1 MSHDLLMLDLIL
13 KRKFGKST
21 SIKEILF
28 LFAAI
33 LVFPDVWLSYLSKKT
48 LEEQQRMDIV
58 IYAGATAGSLA
69 LTTFRVFLFF
79 IVSLRSS
86 QRLHDRMVKAIL
98 HTQPSFF
105 DTNPTGRILNRF
117 SRDIGTMDEQLP
129 PIFISCIQD
138 SLFTFS
144 GVLVPAIANPWLLLI
159 FFPTAVV
166 FILLVRYY
174 LKTSRELKRLES
186 ICRSPVFSHFSET
199 MTGLETIRTRRMEKE
214 FIDQF
219 YRYVSSITIY
229 ESQGNPTLFL
239 TTSWRDFK
247 ILFYYCHLFKS

>member
-1 MSHDLLMLDLIL
+1 
-13 KRKFGKST
+13 
-21 SIKEILF
+21 
-28 LFAAI
+28 
-33 LVFPDVWLSYLSKKT
+33 
-48 LEEQQRMDIV
+48 MDIV

-86 QRLHDRMVKAIL
+86 QRLHDRMVEAIL

-129 PIFISCIQD
+129 PIFISCIQE
-138 SLFTFS
+138 SLFAFS
-144 GVLVPAIANPWLLLI
+144 GVLIPAIANPWLLLI

-199 MTGLETIRTRRMEKE
+199 MAGLETIRTRRMEKE
-214 FIDQF
+214 FINQF
-219 YRYVSSITIY
+219 YRYVSSITVY
-229 ESQGNPTLFL
+229 ESLWNPTPLLTNGVTFVLLLSFIYLNFLDSWSYLFL
-239 TTSWRDFK
+239 LGALVSS
-247 ILFYYCHLFKS
+247 IKSFPGSYFLLKWQAIP

>member
-1 MSHDLLMLDLIL
+1 MLDLIL
-13 KRKFGKST
+13 KRKFGIST
-21 SIKEILF
+21 LIKEILF

-58 IYAGATAGSLA
+58 IYAGATVGSLA

-105 DTNPTGRILNRF
+105 DKNPTGRILNRF

-138 SLFTFS
+138 SLFVFLRCPCTSYCKCMVVIDLLPNCS
-144 GVLVPAIANPWLLLI
+144 GVY
-159 FFPTAVV
+159 TSRK
-166 FILLVRYY
+166 ILLKD
-174 LKTSRELKRLES
+174 LSRA
-186 ICRSPVFSHFSET
+186 
-199 MTGLETIRTRRMEKE
+199 
-214 FIDQF
+214 
-219 YRYVSSITIY
+219 
-229 ESQGNPTLFL
+229 
-239 TTSWRDFK
+239 
-247 ILFYYCHLFKS
+247 